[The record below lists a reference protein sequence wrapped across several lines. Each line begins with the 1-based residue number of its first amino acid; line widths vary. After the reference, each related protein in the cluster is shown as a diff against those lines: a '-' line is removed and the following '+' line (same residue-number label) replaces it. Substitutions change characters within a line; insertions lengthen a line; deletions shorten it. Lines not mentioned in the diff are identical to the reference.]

1 MKTKLLFFLFFP
13 IFIWGQDFV
22 DGESLNNKTSKGIT
36 VVEFWAEWNS
46 ANEVK
51 FLEKL
56 KDCKKYRLCIVSNS
70 KAAASYNIF
79 AIPTV
84 IIFDNGEEVNRYN
97 PNILMQLAA
106 TREEVQENIDEII
119 LKKFQ

>member
-1 MKTKLLFFLFFP
+1 MRTKFLFLFLLP
-13 IFIWGQDFV
+13 LYIWGQDFV
-22 DGESLNNKTSKGIT
+22 DGESLNNKTAKGIT

-46 ANEVK
+46 TNEVN
-51 FLEKL
+51 FLDKL

-70 KAAASYNIF
+70 DVAASYNIF

-97 PNILMQLAA
+97 PNILMQLTA
-106 TREEVQENIDEII
+106 TREEVQGNIDEII

>member
-1 MKTKLLFFLFFP
+1 MKTKLLFIFLFP
-13 IFIWGQDFV
+13 LYVWGQDFV
-22 DGESLNNKTSKGIT
+22 DGESLNNKTAKGIT

-46 ANEVK
+46 SNEVS
-51 FLEKL
+51 FLNKL

-70 KAAASYNIF
+70 EAASNYKIF

-84 IIFDNGEEVNRYN
+84 IIFDNGEEVSRYN
-97 PNILMQLAA
+97 PNILMQLTA

>member
-1 MKTKLLFFLFFP
+1 M
-13 IFIWGQDFV
+13 
-22 DGESLNNKTSKGIT
+22 
-36 VVEFWAEWNS
+36 VEFWAEWNS